1 MPASSSAPSIGDA
14 GLPVS
19 ELLGNRPTEEQRLV
33 LHAALDER
41 GDALA
46 AWGRWRHAVDFDAV
60 DHGSTR
66 LLPLVYRNLGADA
79 FDAEVAGRLKG
90 LYRRS
95 WSHNQLIFK
104 RAAEAIEV
112 LGAAGIETMVTKGAS
127 LAILSYGDVGVRPM
141 DDVDVLV
148 PISRTEDAIAA
159 LSTAG
164 WSPDHD
170 DPLARTQ
177 VHHSLGFA
185 GPDSGNLDLHW
196 FSLWQPAS
204 DAALWRASVPLELG
218 GTETRAPAAADQLL
232 LACVHGTPW
241 SPLPPFR
248 WIADAAT
255 VIRSAGEELDW
266 SHLVAEAE
274 RRRLTVAALA
284 ALDYLR
290 REFALAI
297 PAAALTQLRSLPTS
311 RHERAAFRAAC
322 RPDSPQRTLRMAW
335 DRYRRLRDLDTGAPR
350 PGGFIQFARRFWGL
364 ESVWQ
369 LPLHA
374 LGALTRRRGRD
385 GARSEP

>member
-1 MPASSSAPSIGDA
+1 M
-14 GLPVS
+14 S
-19 ELLGNRPTEEQRLV
+19 EPLGNRPTEEQRLV
-33 LHAALDER
+33 LHAALDDR
-41 GDALA
+41 GEALA
-46 AWGRWRHAVDFDAV
+46 AWQRWRRSVDFDAV
-60 DHGSTR
+60 DHGSAR
-66 LLPLVYRNLGADA
+66 LLPLVYRNLGPDS

-95 WSHNQLIFK
+95 WSRNQLLFR
-104 RAAEAIEV
+104 RAAEAVVALEK
-112 LGAAGIETMVTKGAS
+112 AGIEALVTKGAS
-127 LAILSYGDVGVRPM
+127 LAVLSYGDVGVRPM

-148 PISRTEDAIAA
+148 PIARTEDAIEA
-159 LSTAG
+159 LSALG
-164 WSPDHD
+164 WLPDHD
-170 DPLARTQ
+170 DPPAWTQ

-185 GPDSGNLDLHW
+185 GPDSGNVDLHW

-218 GTETRAPAAADQLL
+218 GVETRAPGPADQLL

-255 VIRSAGEELDW
+255 VIRSAGDELDW

-274 RRRLTVAALA
+274 RRRLTVATLA
-284 ALDYLR
+284 ALAYLR
-290 REFALAI
+290 EEFELAV
-297 PAAALTQLRSLPTS
+297 PESTLAQLRAAPVS

-322 RPDSPQRTLRMAW
+322 KPDSPLRTLRMAW

-350 PGGFIQFARRFWGL
+350 PDGFIQFARRFWGL

-374 LGALTRRRGRD
+374 AGALTRRRGS
-385 GARSEP
+385 GAVRSEP

>member
-1 MPASSSAPSIGDA
+1 M
-14 GLPVS
+14 S
-19 ELLGNRPTEEQRLV
+19 EPLGNRPTEEQRLV
-33 LHAALDER
+33 LHAALDDE
-41 GDALA
+41 DKAIA
-46 AWGRWRHAVDFDAV
+46 AWRRWRQAVDFDAV

-66 LLPLVYRNLGADA
+66 LLPLVYRNLGPDS

-104 RAAEAIEV
+104 RAAEAISLLE
-112 LGAAGIETMVTKGAS
+112 AAGISTLVTKGAS

-141 DDVDVLV
+141 DDVDFLV
-148 PISRTEDAIAA
+148 PVDHTEDAIEV

-170 DPLARTQ
+170 DPLAWTQ

-185 GPDSGNLDLHW
+185 GRDSGNVDLHW
-196 FSLWQPAS
+196 FSLWQPAN
-204 DAALWRASVPLELG
+204 DTELWQASVSFELG
-218 GTETRAPAAADQLL
+218 GVATRAPSAADQLL

-255 VIRSAGEELDW
+255 VVRSAEDQLDW
-266 SHLVAEAE
+266 AHLVAAAE
-274 RRRLTVAALA
+274 RRRLTVATG
-284 ALDYLR
+284 
-290 REFALAI
+290 
-297 PAAALTQLRSLPTS
+297 AALTYLRDEFDVAVPTQVLEQLEEVSVT

-322 RPDSPQRTLRMAW
+322 KPDSPLRTLRMAW

-350 PGGFIQFARRFWGL
+350 PAGFIEFARRFWGL
-364 ESVWQ
+364 ESVWR

-374 LGALTRRRGRD
+374 AGALSRRRGR
-385 GARSEP
+385 GAARSEP